1 MLRLLIED
9 SEGKSKFAPITPES
23 EEVTIGRKAGN
34 TIRLKEQNVSRE
46 HAKIYQTEEGL
57 FVAPVAARYGMKVNS
72 NKIDGPTHIELGDE
86 IRIGDYRIY
95 VQDESQIQPV
105 KEDAEASD
113 VPVALPPD
121 QQPRLVVISSNF
133 AGREYPITSTRCVIG
148 RAPESSICIQQNSV
162 SSTHAEI
169 SRNRYGNFE
178 IRDMGSSNGTKING
192 QDLGQNSHEL
202 QSGDMLALGHVFM
215 RFCAPG
221 ELWYF
226 NFGAAEPRKNTGLM
240 IALVI
245 ALVAVAILGTAVF
258 MMMLTQGDPQPSVAQ
273 DEAAMRE
280 LADLKNQNDLTNYI
294 MSCNTEIANGNFD
307 MAAEFCKKAEQINAN
322 DDRLEAAM
330 ATLRRERIAE
340 RKFQQIE
347 DRINEHTVTRC
358 REAFLA
364 ISEIDVTTFAYK
376 LIVQKN
382 YKERAQECLEET
394 LLEKG
399 KEALASGDVASAE
412 QMLAEMKS
420 KGRHNS
426 IYTEELANAIKGKKS
441 SGRSSS
447 GSSKS
452 KSEPAAPSQPAMSEK
467 DACKQAIAAKIKGK
481 SADVCKF
488 GKQAQKIGGSSAC
501 GGKVKEYLSHCK

>member
-1 MLRLLIED
+1 
-9 SEGKSKFAPITPES
+9 
-23 EEVTIGRKAGN
+23 
-34 TIRLKEQNVSRE
+34 
-46 HAKIYQTEEGL
+46 
-57 FVAPVAARYGMKVNS
+57 
-72 NKIDGPTHIELGDE
+72 
-86 IRIGDYRIY
+86 
-95 VQDESQIQPV
+95 
-105 KEDAEASD
+105 
-113 VPVALPPD
+113 
-121 QQPRLVVISSNF
+121 
-133 AGREYPITSTRCVIG
+133 
-148 RAPESSICIQQNSV
+148 
-162 SSTHAEI
+162 
-169 SRNRYGNFE
+169 
-178 IRDMGSSNGTKING
+178 
-192 QDLGQNSHEL
+192 
-202 QSGDMLALGHVFM
+202 MLALGHVFM

-452 KSEPAAPSQPAMSEK
+452 KSEPAAPSSPAMSEK